1 MDINPRE
8 WILTNQSSTVKNVGS
23 AYYEG
28 TLGSGAGLYVSQFD
42 SSDNSGGLAFI
53 KRHSNDVTSSLSY
66 YLNIN
71 LALATSPVNETSSI

>member
-1 MDINPRE
+1 MDYNPRE

-23 AYYEG
+23 AYYDG

-53 KRHSNDVTSSLSY
+53 KSRSTDVTSSLSY

-71 LALATSPVNETSSI
+71 LGLA